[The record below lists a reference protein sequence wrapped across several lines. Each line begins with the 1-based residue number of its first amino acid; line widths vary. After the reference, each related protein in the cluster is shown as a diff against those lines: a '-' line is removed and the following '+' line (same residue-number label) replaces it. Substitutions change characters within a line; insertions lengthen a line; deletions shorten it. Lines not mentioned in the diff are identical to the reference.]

1 MCSQSKIWKN
11 LLPPNSMFP
20 RLILLLAILA
30 PALPLAAETIAAV
43 PARKLSVVRVNV
55 TNQPWDFMRP
65 WGKRA
70 PYSRR
75 AIGPVI
81 ANQRVLV
88 TAELVA
94 NANYIEFEAADS
106 GQKVPAT
113 VEFVDYEANLAL
125 LKTEDPEFLRAVPPL
140 DFTVATV
147 GDTLSV
153 LQLEANGNQLVTR
166 GPMTTAE
173 VAGYPLDDSTFLL
186 YRMTA
191 SLQFRDSS
199 FTLPVVKDD
208 KLVGLVMR
216 YEAQANN
223 ADIVPTP
230 VIQHFLRDA
239 AQLPYE
245 GFPRAGIVFA
255 STRDPQLRRYVG
267 LTDATPGG
275 LYVTEVLRTGPAAA
289 AGLEA
294 GDVLLRIDA
303 QAVDQDGNYSDPVYG
318 KISVSHLLS
327 TEHLHGDT
335 VKLTIFR
342 KGELKEI
349 PLTLANRPVTDY
361 VSEPYIIDRAP
372 KFYILGGMV
381 LQELSR
387 QYLKEWGPDWAKKA
401 PEDLIYLDR
410 AQNEIYPEGK
420 RKIVILS
427 RVLPSD
433 TTMGYEDLNHHVVT
447 KLNGVELTSIQ
458 DVPKAIEKA
467 ENGLHK
473 MEFPTDPTVIY
484 LDAEQVATS
493 EAVLS
498 KTYQLPALKRL

>member
-1 MCSQSKIWKN
+1 M
-11 LLPPNSMFP
+11 LH
-20 RLILLLAILA
+20 RLFLLLALCAPLSPLLA
-30 PALPLAAETIAAV
+30 QPVAVETSRQ
-43 PARKLSVVRVNV
+43 PSVIRVNV

-94 NANYIEFEAADS
+94 NANYIEFETADG

-113 VEFVDYEANLAL
+113 VEVVDYEANLAL
-125 LKTEDPEFLRAVPPL
+125 LKTDDPEFLRSIPAL
-140 DFTVATV
+140 EFSIANV

-153 LQLEANGNQLVTR
+153 LQLEANGNLLVTR

-173 VAGYPLDDSTFLL
+173 VTRYPIDDSSFLL

-191 SLQFRDSS
+191 PLQFRDSS
-199 FTLPVVKDD
+199 FTLPVLKDN
-208 KLVGLVMR
+208 KLVGLLMR
-216 YEAQANN
+216 YENQSNN
-223 ADIVPTP
+223 GDVVPTP

-245 GFPRAGIVFA
+245 GFPRAGIGFA
-255 STRDPQLRRYVG
+255 GTRDPQFRRYVG

-275 LYVTEVLRTGPAAA
+275 LYVTEIQRTGSAAT
-289 AGLEA
+289 AGLEI
-294 GDVLLRIDA
+294 GDVLLRIDD
-303 QAVDQDGNYSDPVYG
+303 QAVDQDGNYADPVYG

-327 TEHLHGDT
+327 THHFDGDV

-342 KGELKEI
+342 KGEIKEI
-349 PLTLANRPVTDY
+349 PLKLSHQPVTNY
-361 VSEPYIIDRAP
+361 VVEPYIIDRAP

-387 QYLKEWGPDWAKKA
+387 QYLKEWGPDWQKKA
-401 PEDLIYLDR
+401 PEELIHLDR
-410 AQNEIYPEGK
+410 AQNELFPEGK

-427 RVLPSD
+427 HVLPTD
-433 TTMGYEDLNHHVVT
+433 ATMGYEDLNQLIVT
-447 KLNGVELTSIQ
+447 KLNGQEVLSIE
-458 DVPKAIEKA
+458 DIPKAIAKA

-473 MEFPTDPTVIY
+473 LEFSSDPTAIY
-484 LDAEQVATS
+484 LDAEHVATS
-493 EAVLS
+493 DAILA
-498 KTYQLPALKRL
+498 KTYRLPALKRL